1 MKHMLLMLLCIPM
14 ILVLAG
20 CNDRKEIEEQAF
32 VIAVGVDKTDQPNI
46 FRFTFQIA
54 NPEVGSSTTSP
65 SPNESPQ
72 ELVSVMGTDFLSAT
86 NAANSS
92 VAKEITL
99 EQVRVV
105 IISSALAKSDEFI
118 HLMQSA
124 PSTVELRLNAEL
136 VVSKENAADF
146 LHQNKPKMETRP
158 HKYYQY
164 MLDRAK
170 ETGIIPDA
178 PLSRFF
184 YITEGDA
191 DLFIAPLATT
201 KQKEKPEYY
210 DEDKYVAGEI
220 PLKGANKT
228 QFMGSAV
235 FKEGKMIG
243 ELTGEETR
251 ISVML
256 DPTLAQE
263 DFIANYKDPMNPEYK
278 VAARFKADEPK
289 VTVEYRPNG
298 KTTINADINFRL
310 DVYAIPSTINY
321 ISDEKKREILRKS
334 LEKQLEQMTRKFVKM
349 TQEKY
354 KGEPF
359 YWSLHIRR
367 HFLTI
372 QDYEKADWSKK
383 IYPNA
388 EIKINYHLTS
398 LEFGKILRQSELGRV
413 RD

>member
-1 MKHMLLMLLCIPM
+1 MRKLLVMIVCIPM
-14 ILVLAG
+14 IILLSG
-20 CNDRKEIEEQAF
+20 CTDRKEIEEQAF
-32 VIAVGVDKTDQPNI
+32 VVAVGVDKTDKPNI

-54 NPEVGSSTTSP
+54 NPEVGSSTISP

-72 ELVSVMGTDFLSAT
+72 ELVSVLGADFLSAT

-105 IISSALAKSDEFI
+105 IISSKLAKSNEFI
-118 HLMQSA
+118 HLMQTV
-124 PSTVELRLNAEL
+124 PSTVELRLNAQL
-136 VVSKENAADF
+136 VVSKEKAADF
-146 LHQNKPKMETRP
+146 LQQNKPKMETRP

-178 PLSRFF
+178 PLSRFY

-191 DLFIAPLATT
+191 DLFIAPLATV
-201 KQKEKPEYY
+201 KPEDKQEYKS
-210 DEDKYVAGEI
+210 EDKYTAGDI
-220 PLKGANKT
+220 PLKGENKT
-228 QFMGSAV
+228 QFMGSAL
-235 FKEGKMIG
+235 FKEGKMID

-256 DPTLAQE
+256 DPTLSQQ
-263 DFIANYKDPMNPEYK
+263 DFIANYKDPLKPDYK
-278 VAARFKADEPK
+278 IAARFKAEEPK
-289 VTVEYRPNG
+289 ITVDYRPNG
-298 KTTINADINFRL
+298 KTTIYADINFRL
-310 DVYAIPSTINY
+310 DVYSIPSTVNY
-321 ISDEKKREILRKS
+321 ISDDKKRELLRNN
-334 LEKQLEQMTRKFVKM
+334 LERQLKQMTEKFIEV
-349 TQEKY
+349 TQKKY

-388 EIKINYHLTS
+388 EIKMNFRLTS
-398 LEFGKILRQSELGRV
+398 LEFGKVLRQSDLGRV
-413 RD
+413 KD